1 DLARANSVA
10 QFAYDR
16 GKEIEQ
22 MQFETTLIGKT
33 RAEQEK
39 LNALR
44 QIDVLY
50 QQASVDLGEKELVN
64 LQRNVELTKQ
74 QIEEELRKREAM
86 KGDPMAGLKQGL
98 SDFSESAMDVMENVR
113 NVTTNALN
121 NMSDALADFAL
132 TGKGSFKDFANA

>member
-1 DLARANSVA
+1 
-10 QFAYDR
+10 
-16 GKEIEQ
+16 
-22 MQFETTLIGKT
+22 
-33 RAEQEK
+33 EQEK

-50 QQASVDLGEKELVN
+50 QQASVDLGEKELAN